1 MILGVS
7 GGPSGAPNRENVI
20 KNSVLFRKYDFLP
33 HFGGPDPP
41 FFQKVQVRVR
51 GSRGGSR
58 GSPRVQNGVKSRV
71 CSVNS
76 PFSWFWGSQ
85 TRGRPGGHGGS
96 PRVKNGVKSR
106 VCSVN
111 LIFSEFGTPKIRG
124 PGGVSEGQ
132 KGGKIKV
139 LFRKQP
145 FFGVLGGSRGSWGPQ
160 NDPFMTQ

>member
-7 GGPSGAPNRENVI
+7 GGPSGVQNWENSI
-20 KNSVLFRKYDFLP
+20 QNNVLFRKYHFLP

-51 GSRGGSR
+51 GSRGGVP
-58 GSPRVQNGVKSRV
+58 GGARVQNGVKSRV
-71 CSVNS
+71 CSVNP

-111 LIFSEFGTPKIRG
+111 SPFSGSQGG
-124 PGGVSEGQ
+124 PGGVQ
-132 KGGKIKV
+132 
-139 LFRKQP
+139 
-145 FFGVLGGSRGSWGPQ
+145 GVLRAPKWPLYDAINLIVCSVNFQ
-160 NDPFMTQ
+160 